1 MASDGK
7 EERRRRR
14 IVERGSD
21 RMALITGQI
30 QSLDSSSS
38 QASST
43 TSNYS
48 HLAHDN
54 PSSPSTTVSQHAQI
68 DGTFSSCFLIYM
80 SPEIL

>member
-7 EERRRRR
+7 EERRRR

-54 PSSPSTTVSQHAQI
+54 PSSPSTTFSQHAQI
-68 DGTFSSCFLIYM
+68 DGTFSSCFQIYM